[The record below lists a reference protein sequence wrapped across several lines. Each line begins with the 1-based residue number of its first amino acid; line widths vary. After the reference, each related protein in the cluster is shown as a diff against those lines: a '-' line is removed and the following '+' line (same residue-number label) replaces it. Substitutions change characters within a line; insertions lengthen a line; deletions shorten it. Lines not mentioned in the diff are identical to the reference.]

1 MLLALIIIMALMPFI
16 ASPYVLLLMLPFI
29 GYSIALLGF
38 NLLFGS
44 TGLLSFGHAL
54 FLGVGAYAAAAL
66 TSKLG
71 VLSFELL
78 LLTAALVS
86 GLTSLVVGAL
96 CVRYTRIFFG
106 MLTLAFGMLF
116 HSFLFKFYSITG
128 GDQGMRVLRP
138 LLLGMEWR
146 GGKTAFLTGPFYYYC
161 ARAVCAAGSCD
172 VAHHPFA
179 FRPASAAIRENA
191 GKAAY
196 VGVQVFRMRLA
207 AFVISAV
214 YGGIGGTILAVTTG
228 LADPELAYWTHS
240 GNLVFMAVLGGSGTF
255 AGPAIGALAFVLLQ
269 DFVMSITQ
277 YWRFVMGAVL
287 VLLVCLCRRAFRAP
301 SRLLVN
307 RRRGAMRCKPLAGA
321 DASPLFR
328 DDQRLEDLRRL
339 QGAHDVSFHVNDG
352 EFVSIVGPNGAGKT
366 TLVNVVT
373 GLLRPS
379 TGEVRFRGRD
389 IAGVG
394 PVELARRG
402 MSRTFQLVNIFPAL
416 TVRETLG
423 VAVASRLRRVGN
435 PFRSLQ
441 AR

>member
-1 MLLALIIIMALMPFI
+1 VSNPSIDIVSEREVRRTALRFNGLWVLLALIVVMALLPFI

-54 FLGVGAYAAAAL
+54 FLGVGAYTAAAL
-66 TSKLG
+66 TSKFG
-71 VLSFELL
+71 ILSFELL
-78 LLTAALVS
+78 VLAAALVS
-86 GLTSLVVGAL
+86 ALMSLVVGAL

-116 HSFLFKFYSITG
+116 HSFLFKFYGITG

-146 GGKTAFLTGPFYYYC
+146 GGKTAFLTGPFYYY
-161 ARAVCAAGSCD
+161 ALLLFALLGRITQS
-172 VAHHPFA
+172 PFGLHL
-179 FRPASAAIRENA
+179 RAIRENA

-196 VGVQVFRMRLA
+196 VGVEIFRMRLA

-214 YGGIGGTILAVTTG
+214 YGGIGGTILAITTG

-255 AGPAIGALAFVLLQ
+255 AGPAIGALAFVVLQ

-287 VLLVCLCRRAFRAP
+287 VLLVLFMP
-301 SRLLVN
+301 QGLSGTIETLVN
-307 RRRGAMRCKPLAGA
+307 RR
-321 DASPLFR
+321 
-328 DDQRLEDLRRL
+328 
-339 QGAHDVSFHVNDG
+339 QG
-352 EFVSIVGPNGAGKT
+352 
-366 TLVNVVT
+366 
-373 GLLRPS
+373 
-379 TGEVRFRGRD
+379 GR
-389 IAGVG
+389 
-394 PVELARRG
+394 
-402 MSRTFQLVNIFPAL
+402 
-416 TVRETLG
+416 
-423 VAVASRLRRVGN
+423 
-435 PFRSLQ
+435 
-441 AR
+441 

>member
-1 MLLALIIIMALMPFI
+1 VSNQSIDIASGTVVRRTALRPNGLRVLLGLIIVMALMPFF

-38 NLLFGS
+38 NLLFGG

-54 FLGVGAYAAAAL
+54 FLGVGAYTAAAL
-66 TSKLG
+66 TSKFG
-71 VLSFELL
+71 VMSFELL
-78 LLTAALVS
+78 LLIAALVS
-86 GLTSLVVGAL
+86 GLISIVIGAL

-146 GGKTAFLTGPFYYYC
+146 GGKTAFLTGPFYYY
-161 ARAVCAAGSCD
+161 ALLLFALLGLAMWRITQS
-172 VAHHPFA
+172 PFGLHL
-179 FRPASAAIRENA
+179 RAIRENA

-196 VGVQVFRMRLA
+196 VGVQIFRMRLA

-214 YGGIGGTILAVTTG
+214 YGGIGGTILAITTG

-255 AGPAIGALAFVLLQ
+255 AGPAIGALVFVALQ

-287 VLLVCLCRRAFRAP
+287 VLLVVFMPQGLSGTIEA
-301 SRLLVN
+301 LVN
-307 RRRGAMRCKPLAGA
+307 RRR
-321 DASPLFR
+321 
-328 DDQRLEDLRRL
+328 
-339 QGAHDVSFHVNDG
+339 
-352 EFVSIVGPNGAGKT
+352 
-366 TLVNVVT
+366 
-373 GLLRPS
+373 
-379 TGEVRFRGRD
+379 RGR
-389 IAGVG
+389 
-394 PVELARRG
+394 
-402 MSRTFQLVNIFPAL
+402 
-416 TVRETLG
+416 
-423 VAVASRLRRVGN
+423 
-435 PFRSLQ
+435 
-441 AR
+441 